1 MKKRFCLQT
10 LPAAPK
16 SGKKY
21 KKKSILKKK
30 ILFMDDQPNIREFTG
45 QMLSIIGY
53 EVELA
58 KDGFDAVDI
67 YEKAKKY
74 GSPFDMVVLD
84 LKVPGG
90 IGGMYVINK
99 LLEIDPQVKAIIT
112 NEYTQENVMTE
123 YKKYGF
129 AASIVKPLKME
140 ALSNFL
146 FEVGLGC
153 RRS

>member
-1 MKKRFCLQT
+1 MNLYLNSSLNINHNFLS
-10 LPAAPK
+10 K
-16 SGKKY
+16 STTRPPGEKLLTAFY
-21 KKKSILKKK
+21 FSIIKSFK
-30 ILFMDDQPNIREFTG
+30 ILP
-45 QMLSIIGY
+45 L
-53 EVELA
+53 
-58 KDGFDAVDI
+58 
-67 YEKAKKY
+67 
-74 GSPFDMVVLD
+74 VL
-84 LKVPGG
+84 
-90 IGGMYVINK
+90 YVIDK
-99 LLEIDPQVKAIIT
+99 LLEIDPKVKAIIT